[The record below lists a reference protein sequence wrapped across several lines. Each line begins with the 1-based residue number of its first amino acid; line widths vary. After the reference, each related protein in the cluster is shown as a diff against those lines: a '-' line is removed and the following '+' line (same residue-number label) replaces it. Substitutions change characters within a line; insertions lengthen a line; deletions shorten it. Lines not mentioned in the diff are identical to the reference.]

1 MRRNEMTRRYVAVRT
16 VGNPAQIVE
25 RIRRVVQERRLTRT
39 IPVVKFERRPRGE
52 FYVFLAVEDTDQV
65 DFPNHVRNVLR
76 DSGLNERYLGPLDH
90 DEIRSV
96 AGRAEVETF
105 GLDALVYRSSWSSDA
120 GDPFDLS
127 DTMSCGEDIND
138 SSRGEQY
145 NRLLNWLS
153 ATADGT
159 WQTFSRVCEVLQ
171 LTDNMKAARSI
182 FRRLILLGSIESS
195 RNGQKWSACPTA
207 LAQCAAQPDVCFLA
221 GQRTPKLTEQLSRI
235 WTLENLPQPG
245 YQGPSCVKVYGG
257 PSENLPGNELQVESV
272 GVASV
277 QLARLL
283 PDLEGLKTILTA
295 IDRINTTHYN
305 IEIWNGNRFS
315 SYDTFYERNGQYFGE
330 SGMYRLTRGTATNT
344 YQVVLY
350 FDEPN
355 QRWLRGDWYGLRFLA
370 YDFIGR
376 DFEVTYDSSTN
387 DLLIPFDERWPS
399 LYERALVLAAGM
411 LPIRSGNSKWLK
423 YSGISSELVQLLT
436 DRLNVSI
443 MEV

>member
-1 MRRNEMTRRYVAVRT
+1 MGRRYVAVRT
-16 VGNPAQIVE
+16 VGKPTQILD
-25 RIRRVVQERRLTRT
+25 RIRRVVQEQKLTRT
-39 IPVVKFERRPRGE
+39 IPVVKFERRPHGE
-52 FYVFLAVEDTDQV
+52 FYVFLAVEGTGEIHLPDRVQT
-65 DFPNHVRNVLR
+65 VLMLSR
-76 DSGLNERYLGPLDH
+76 LTGQPFWPLPSDA
-90 DEIRSV
+90 IKSMVSR
-96 AGRAEVETF
+96 AGVETYS
-105 GLDALVYRSSWSSDA
+105 LNALTYISLWSNDV

-127 DTMSCGEDIND
+127 GASSDVEDSDNA
-138 SSRGEQY
+138 SLGEQY
-145 NRLLNWLS
+145 DRLLYWLS

-159 WQTFSRVCEVLQ
+159 WQTFAQVCEILQ
-171 LTDNMKAARSI
+171 LADNIKGARSI
-182 FRRLILLGSIESS
+182 FRHLLLLGYIESS
-195 RNGQKWSACPTA
+195 SDGQKWSICPTT
-207 LAQCAAQPDVCFLA
+207 LVQCAAEPEVCFLA
-221 GQRTPKLTEQLSRI
+221 GQQTPNLIKQLSAHWKI
-235 WTLENLPQPG
+235 ENIPQPR
-245 YQGPSCVKVYGG
+245 YQGPSCVRVYGG
-257 PSENLPGNELQVESV
+257 PSENLPGNELKVESV

-283 PDLEGLKTILTA
+283 PDLEGWKTILTA

-370 YDFIGR
+370 YDLIGR

-387 DLLIPFDERWPS
+387 DLLIPLDERWPL

-411 LPIRSGNSKWLK
+411 LPVRSGNSKSLK
-423 YSGISSELVQLLT
+423 YSGISSELVQQLT